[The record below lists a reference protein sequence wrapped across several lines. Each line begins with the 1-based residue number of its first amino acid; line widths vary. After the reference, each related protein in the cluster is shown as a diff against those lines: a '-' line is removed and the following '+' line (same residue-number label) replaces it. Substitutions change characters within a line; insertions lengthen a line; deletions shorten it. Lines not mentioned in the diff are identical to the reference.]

1 MLSEALQQ
9 SRSRY
14 DSGVRI
20 GARQT
25 RLNSVETADIR
36 SEETTEI
43 LGGHINQSNE
53 DYLQLGNLRE
63 QEQDR
68 GAERDSG
75 VSRSELVEAKP
86 KKSMRKMTRE
96 EVLMLGQILK
106 KKH

>member
-1 MLSEALQQ
+1 MLSEALEQ
-9 SRSRY
+9 SRSRD
-14 DSGVRI
+14 DSGVRT

-25 RLNSVETADIR
+25 RLNSVDTADIR

-53 DYLQLGNLRE
+53 DYLQLGNLRGE
-63 QEQDR
+63 EQDR

-75 VSRSELVEAKP
+75 VSNSEFVLHKP
-86 KKSMRKMTRE
+86 RKSMRRMTRE